1 MGSSEVQALACLP
14 SPSHRK
20 SSNLAQTSPGAAP
33 GTCVGRRNTGAPYS
47 KSLCQGEMVPKFPSV
62 GSLLPLLHP
71 SSVPPSHPMI
81 PSHALRCHSYSHSPN
96 SKCITCPLCPLHQKH
111 LCKPSCLYWSL
122 LVPFSLLLLGCPFES
137 PLPPP
142 VSVSSFA
149 LS

>member
-96 SKCITCPLCPLHQKH
+96 SKCITCPLCPLHPQH
-111 LCKPSCLYWSL
+111 IYIFC
-122 LVPFSLLLLGCPFES
+122 
-137 PLPPP
+137 PLPQGSKLLTVKKSAL
-142 VSVSSFA
+142 VSLPETAHLEIFY
-149 LS
+149 L